1 MPSPVWKRNES
12 VAGSRG
18 ESGKVI
24 LDGCTKKMSTVR
36 FAMSLVREGKAVQI
50 VLRKDLVRDIK
61 RGHVWIYSDA
71 IDRVKAPSGTVAILV
86 DRRGERIASGIYAPD
101 HPIPL
106 RIFRTSAPLTID
118 DNWLIE
124 RLKEAYQ
131 LRRNFFDSQTTGF
144 RLTAGEGDFVPGL
157 VIDVYDRTAV
167 MKLDGGA
174 PEQFY
179 QPAGMAKW
187 LAEHLPIETVV
198 LRSRERGRA
207 GETLVGKKPNSPVP
221 FLENGIRFTADVIHG
236 QKTGF
241 FLDQRDNRALVRR
254 LSRDRRVLNLF
265 SFNGGFSVAAG
276 LGGARHV
283 TSVDIAAPAIEA
295 ANMHWVDNGLPE
307 DSHRGIA
314 ADVFEFLESCQQPK
328 QTWDFVICDPPSFAP
343 SESTKSSALAAYA
356 RLAQLAAKATQP
368 GGLLALSSCSSH
380 IDHDDFLNCNAEA
393 IGKARRKATL
403 LADCGLPL
411 DHPTPLAMPELRYL
425 KFLLFKL
432 D

>member
-1 MPSPVWKRNES
+1 MP
-12 VAGSRG
+12 
-18 ESGKVI
+18 
-24 LDGCTKKMSTVR
+24 
-36 FAMSLVREGKAVQI
+36 LVREGKAVQI
-50 VLRKDLVRDIK
+50 PLRKDLVRDIK

-86 DRRGERIASGIYAPD
+86 DKRGDRIASGIYSPD

-106 RIFRTSAPLTID
+106 RIFRTAAPLTID
-118 DNWLIE
+118 DAWLAD
-124 RLKEAYQ
+124 RLTQAYQ
-131 LRRNFFDSQTTGF
+131 LRSMYFDSQTTGY
-144 RLTAGEGDFVPGL
+144 RLTAGEGDLVPGL

-179 QPAGMAKW
+179 QPAGIAQW
-187 LAEHLPIETVV
+187 LVEHLPIESVI
-198 LRSRERGRA
+198 LRSRERGRV
-207 GETLVGKKPNSPVP
+207 GEALVGKKPNSPVQ
-221 FLENGIRFTADVIHG
+221 FLENGMRFTADVIHG

-241 FLDQRDNRALVRR
+241 FLDQRDNRAIVRR

-276 LGGARHV
+276 LGGARQV

-295 ANMHWVDNGLPE
+295 ANSHWIDNGLAAE
-307 DSHRGIA
+307 SHRGIA
-314 ADVFEFLESCQQPK
+314 ADVFEFLESSQQPK

-343 SESTKSSALAAYA
+343 SESTKSTALAAYA
-356 RLAQLAAKATQP
+356 RLAHLSAKATTS
-368 GGLLALSSCSSH
+368 GGLLALASCSSH

-393 IGKARRKATL
+393 LGKARRKATL
-403 LADCGLPL
+403 LADCGLPV

-425 KFLLFKL
+425 KFLLFKV

>member
-1 MPSPVWKRNES
+1 MP
-12 VAGSRG
+12 
-18 ESGKVI
+18 
-24 LDGCTKKMSTVR
+24 
-36 FAMSLVREGKAVQI
+36 LVREGKAVQI
-50 VLRKDLVRDIK
+50 TLRKDLVRDIK

-86 DRRGERIASGIYAPD
+86 DKRGERIASGIYSAD
-101 HPIPL
+101 HAIPL
-106 RIFRTSAPLTID
+106 RIFRTTAPLTID
-118 DNWLIE
+118 DAWLAE
-124 RLKEAYQ
+124 RLTQASQ
-131 LRRNFFDSQTTGF
+131 LRSMFFDAKTTGY
-144 RLTAGEGDFVPGL
+144 RLAAGEGDLVPGL

-179 QPAGMAKW
+179 LPAGIAQW
-187 LAEHLPIETVV
+187 LVEHLPIDSVV

-207 GETLVGKKPNSPVP
+207 GEAIVGKKPTSPVQ
-221 FLENGIRFTADVIHG
+221 FLENGMRFTADVIHG

-241 FLDQRDNRALVRR
+241 FLDQRDNRAIVRR

-295 ANMHWVDNGLPE
+295 ANSHWIDNGLAAE
-307 DSHRGIA
+307 SHRGIA
-314 ADVFEFLESCQQPK
+314 ADVFEFLESAQQPK
-328 QTWDFVICDPPSFAP
+328 QSWDFVICDPPSFAP
-343 SESTKSSALAAYA
+343 SESTKSTALAAYA
-356 RLAQLAAKATQP
+356 RLAQLAAKATTP
-368 GGLLALSSCSSH
+368 GGLLALASCSSH
-380 IDHDDFLNCNAEA
+380 VDHDDFLNCNAEA
-393 IGKARRKATL
+393 LGKARRKATL
-403 LADCGLPL
+403 LADCGLPV